1 MALSEYLLF
10 FVAFAVS
17 FVGIVFLLF
26 PDQVAKLE
34 SRLNATWGEQ
44 EIGAVRLG
52 LPGEQRLEQALNR
65 SVPEK
70 RVTWDRW
77 AHNHP
82 RLTGT
87 FLCLGAGVLW
97 WVTIAA

>member
-1 MALSEYLLF
+1 MAFSEYLLF
-10 FVAFAVS
+10 FVAVAVS
-17 FVGIVFLLF
+17 FVGIIFLFF

-34 SRLNATWGEQ
+34 HRLNTTCWEQ
-44 EIGAVRLG
+44 EVAAVRLG

-65 SVPEK
+65 SVLK
-70 RVTWDRW
+70 RRVTWDQW

-97 WVTIAA
+97 WVSMTA